1 MRVKLIFYLVS
12 FSSIAFFAC
21 QSMPENKKETEATLP
36 FNEPPKWT
44 REAIW
49 YQIFVERFRNGDPAN
64 DPTLQTMEGALF
76 DNMPQDWAITPWSHN
91 WYAQEN
97 WAKKTGLD
105 FYRTIQMR
113 RYGGDLKGI
122 LDKLDYLEDLGV
134 NAIYLNPINDAP
146 SLHKYD
152 ARNYHH
158 IDITFGPDPKG
169 DLEKMATEDPGDPAT
184 WVWTA
189 ADELFIKLVKEI
201 HRRGMRVI
209 LDFSW
214 NHTGTQ
220 FWAFKDLVKNQ
231 DKSKYKNWY
240 EIQTFDDP
248 ATSEN
253 EFDYHGWVGIKS
265 LPEIKK
271 TDVVD
276 RRPGHA
282 YEGNIHDD
290 PKAHI
295 FAVSHRW
302 MDPDGDGNFD
312 DGVDGFR
319 LDVAEHI
326 GLGFWRDYRK
336 FVRSVNPEFFLVGEN
351 WWQTWPDTLM
361 DKRPWL
367 VGDVFDAVMHYHWY
381 KPARG
386 YFNQTDDKLNKEE
399 FQDFMKHIFGMHP
412 FYTQQA
418 LMNLAASHDSPR
430 LATSFFNKGKYK
442 FHSKPQENPD
452 YRTDSPDEATWQR
465 IRLFLLHQ
473 FTFIGSPHIWNGDEM
488 GMWGAD
494 DPDNRK
500 PLMWSDIDFE
510 TETKSDFSKM
520 DYAVKPAFNRGI
532 FDYYKSLVSLRKN
545 NPALIHGNFEF
556 VESGNANVLIYKR
569 VWEEKPAIFVV
580 LNNSAEGQILD
591 KSKLGSIGKVLFGNI
606 SDDGEN
612 LILGAFEGLVFSTE

>member
-1 MRVKLIFYLVS
+1 
-12 FSSIAFFAC
+12 
-21 QSMPENKKETEATLP
+21 
-36 FNEPPKWT
+36 
-44 REAIW
+44 
-49 YQIFVERFRNGDPAN
+49 
-64 DPTLQTMEGALF
+64 
-76 DNMPQDWAITPWSHN
+76 
-91 WYAQEN
+91 
-97 WAKKTGLD
+97 
-105 FYRTIQMR
+105 
-113 RYGGDLKGI
+113 
-122 LDKLDYLEDLGV
+122 
-134 NAIYLNPINDAP
+134 
-146 SLHKYD
+146 
-152 ARNYHH
+152 
-158 IDITFGPDPKG
+158 
-169 DLEKMATEDPGDPAT
+169 
-184 WVWTA
+184 
-189 ADELFIKLVKEI
+189 
-201 HRRGMRVI
+201 
-209 LDFSW
+209 
-214 NHTGTQ
+214 
-220 FWAFKDLVKNQ
+220 
-231 DKSKYKNWY
+231 
-240 EIQTFDDP
+240 
-248 ATSEN
+248 
-253 EFDYHGWVGIKS
+253 
-265 LPEIKK
+265 
-271 TDVVD
+271 
-276 RRPGHA
+276 
-282 YEGNIHDD
+282 
-290 PKAHI
+290 
-295 FAVSHRW
+295 
-302 MDPDGDGNFD
+302 
-312 DGVDGFR
+312 VDGFR

-367 VGDVFDAVMHYHWY
+367 GGDVFDAVMHYHWY

-399 FQDFMKHIFGMHP
+399 FQDSMKHIFGMHP

-520 DYAVKPAFNRGI
+520 DYAVKPAFNREI

-580 LNNSAEGQILD
+580 LNNSAERQILD

-606 SDDGEN
+606 SGDGEN
-612 LILGAFEGLVFSTE
+612 LILGAFEGLVFSIE